1 MKYIFLY
8 KELNTEDRDCVA
20 YIRSNANWFE
30 CEHYFR
36 EINIEGPC
44 YSMSLEDI
52 EYNNIKTILSEDEFN
67 QIKLFNKK
75 IKELGYGI
83 IKEDYKYKLGI
94 QYIKDITPIFDKL
107 NSEANE
113 ILFNEVIKEEREYL
127 KSNFK
132 ISDDDIDFIFDNYKL
147 DYRDRGIIASIYDN
161 EEDLA
166 KEYLYDTENIPDYLI
181 DYIDYKG
188 FGIDLLQEQCYL
200 RLNDNRVVYLNY

>member
-8 KELNTEDRDCVA
+8 KELNTDDRDCVA
-20 YIRSNANWFE
+20 YIRNNTNWFE
-30 CEHYFR
+30 CDHYFR

-67 QIKLFNKK
+67 QIKLFNKR
-75 IKELGYGI
+75 INELGYGI

-94 QYIKDITPIFDKL
+94 QFIKDITPIFDKL

-127 KSNFK
+127 KSEYN
-132 ISDDDIDFIFDNYKL
+132 ITDDDIDFIFDSYYL
-147 DYRDRGIIASIYDN
+147 DYRDRGIISCIYDN
-161 EEDLA
+161 VESA
-166 KEYLYDTENIPDYLI
+166 GREYLESTGHVPEHLEDYMDYEKFGFDLLNDDSYLI
-181 DYIDYKG
+181 
-188 FGIDLLQEQCYL
+188 
-200 RLNDNRVVYLNY
+200 LNDNRVVYLNY